1 MVLLNNFSI
10 TVNCDGKRL
19 VMYRTCRKQKV
30 SSNNTNNFSFNKKV
44 IDLTSDNFNFFE
56 NMKQHWW
63 NIKKLSETKR
73 QQSNIDSR
81 AIDTNNNKVSWSS
94 RAQRQREEME
104 WDSHRE
110 PLKHIYILL
119 RSTNSLIQGGG
130 VLHNQAKNW
139 PSCIPLFSFEN
150 DNIYHLRAV

>member
-1 MVLLNNFSI
+1 M
-10 TVNCDGKRL
+10 
-19 VMYRTCRKQKV
+19 QKTKF
-30 SSNNTNNFSFNKKV
+30 SSNNRNNFSFNKNV
-44 IDLTSDNFNFFE
+44 IDLTRDNFNFFE
-56 NMKQHWW
+56 NMKQHWC

-81 AIDTNNNKVSWSS
+81 AIDTNNNKVSSSS

-119 RSTNSLIQGGG
+119 RSTNSLDKGGTSQSG
-130 VLHNQAKNW
+130 EKLTFLYSFVQLWKWQNLPSSSSVKNKKG
-139 PSCIPLFSFEN
+139 LN
-150 DNIYHLRAV
+150 RK